1 MGGGALPELRGFH
14 HVKLPVADVGRSR
27 DWYRRVLGFETE
39 IEFVED
45 GVLMG
50 VALRDPAGSVRLAF
64 RSDAKR
70 TSALA
75 GFDPIAL
82 AVSTRYEL
90 EAWARHLEDLKQP
103 HGGIVT
109 GHIGWV
115 IVGLTDPDGMEVRL
129 YTLEEHGEASKT

>member
-1 MGGGALPELRGFH
+1 LPELRGFH
-14 HVKLPVADVGRSR
+14 HVKLPVSDVVRAR
-27 DWYRRVLGFETE
+27 DWYCRVLGFKTE

-50 VALRDPAGSVRLAF
+50 VALRDRSGRISLAF
-64 RSDAKR
+64 RSAPER

-82 AVSTRYEL
+82 AVADREEL
-90 EAWARHLEDLKQP
+90 EAWARHLDELSQP

-115 IVGLTDPDGMEVRL
+115 IVGLNDPDGMEIRL
-129 YTLEEHGEASKT
+129 YTLEEHGEGSTT